1 MKLIQHPRSPFWCA
15 NLHVGWSEDGKK
27 KYALTS
33 SKVRIDPSNVSETG
47 TRLDRLRAT
56 EVLTA
61 LQNTANEAMK
71 RSREQA
77 LVTRREFEGMVESV
91 LRACGLSVAP
101 PAPSWG
107 AFSSEV
113 LRRHCR
119 DLSPATTRSY
129 WAKKAGFDGWLEK
142 HERLSVNS
150 LVTDFHLS
158 DIQGFYDSW
167 IEEGGQSTTANGMLQ
182 GVALVFQEAVVAGHI
197 RVNPCDGVKRRDNVQ
212 IPRQPFTLADIT
224 AISRALVEHAQEIEH
239 SNEWAL
245 AIKFAIFTGAREG
258 DCVNLR
264 WSDFSENFRRV
275 RFVPRKKERL
285 HALGKVDASVNL
297 LLPEFV
303 AAEFSRAF
311 DSFGGEWVCPNL
323 RGITAGR
330 HGLGARFRAIM
341 DLAGIAYTIRAPKGD
356 KGISQ
361 ASHSFHSFRHAL
373 KTQFRAMGVSMET
386 SNYVTGHDDEKVARR
401 YVHEQAEVI
410 YRECQ
415 PVFAEFQKAIG
426 G

>member
-1 MKLIQHPRSPFWCA
+1 MKLVQHPRSPFWCA
-15 NLHVGWSEDGKK
+15 HLHVGWTEGGKK
-27 KYALTS
+27 RYSLTS
-33 SKVRIDPSNVSETG
+33 SKVKIDPSNVSETG

-71 RSREQA
+71 RSREQT

-158 DIQGFYDSW
+158 DIQWFYDSW
-167 IEEGGQSTTANGMLQ
+167 IEAGGQSTTANGMLQ

-224 AISRALVEHAQEIEH
+224 AISQALVEHAQEIEH
-239 SNEWAL
+239 SNEWSL
-245 AIKFAIFTGAREG
+245 AIRFAIFTGAREG

-297 LLPEFV
+297 ILPEFV
-303 AAEFSRAF
+303 AAEFSKAH

-356 KGISQ
+356 KGIAQ
-361 ASHSFHSFRHAL
+361 CSHSFHSLRHL
-373 KTQFRAMGVSMET
+373 VQTELRAHGVSAET
-386 SNYVTGHDDEKVARR
+386 RNYVTGHDDAKVAAR
-401 YVHEQAEVI
+401 YVHEKSTVI
-410 YRECQ
+410 FRECE
-415 PVFAEFQKAIG
+415 PVFQVFEKALVG
-426 G
+426 